1 VLGEHRDGVVDEPD
15 VSVAPGVVGELL
27 AGQAGDER
35 GPKVEIRVGAESGSA
50 ENGPALGDDLPGGGV
65 GVGRWLEVGDRS
77 KEEQLV
83 AGLVLGSEGHEE
95 AGDRTE
101 GFVGVVADLHPPE
114 AGQELV
120 VAIGEEVVVDGVL
133 RGEVRVERL
142 GLHVHGARERPQGER
157 VESVSPHQLPG
168 RLEDL
173 LLGRLVAGAAAVAA
187 TGLGGDGRSHPL
199 IVAGEGTILL
209 TPFGKPMHERNTERR
224 AMETAM
230 IDAAAAAPLGHRE
243 AMGLAE
249 TEFAQMVDQLRSLSS
264 EDWSRPTVCELW
276 DVRAMAT
283 HVLAMAEA
291 QASLRQFAHDF
302 RAAQKRTGGK
312 MIDAMTATQVRERS
326 SLTPA
331 AIIRRL
337 AEVAPMA
344 VKARRRTPAP
354 VRWAVRMK
362 QDSPFDA
369 ERWRL
374 GYLVDTIFTRDTWMH
389 HLDISRATGHPM
401 ALTAG
406 HDGRLIGDVVGEWAR
421 RHGQTFTLTL
431 TGPAGGTWRVGDGG
445 EHLELDAV
453 DFCWVVG
460 SRQPGTGLLATEVPF

>member
-1 VLGEHRDGVVDEPD
+1 
-15 VSVAPGVVGELL
+15 
-27 AGQAGDER
+27 
-35 GPKVEIRVGAESGSA
+35 
-50 ENGPALGDDLPGGGV
+50 
-65 GVGRWLEVGDRS
+65 
-77 KEEQLV
+77 
-83 AGLVLGSEGHEE
+83 
-95 AGDRTE
+95 
-101 GFVGVVADLHPPE
+101 
-114 AGQELV
+114 
-120 VAIGEEVVVDGVL
+120 
-133 RGEVRVERL
+133 
-142 GLHVHGARERPQGER
+142 
-157 VESVSPHQLPG
+157 
-168 RLEDL
+168 
-173 LLGRLVAGAAAVAA
+173 
-187 TGLGGDGRSHPL
+187 
-199 IVAGEGTILL
+199 
-209 TPFGKPMHERNTERR
+209 
-224 AMETAM
+224 METAM

-326 SLTPA
+326 SLMPA

-389 HLDISRATGHPM
+389 RLDISRATGHPM

-445 EHLELDAV
+445 EHLELDAA